1 MATKMIR
8 NLYCINHLE
17 EKKTQTLTSI
27 GTCLKAK
34 KVTKMVRYLY
44 CISQLEEEKNTTKK
58 PKPEINFY
66 KDLSES

>member
-8 NLYCINHLE
+8 NLYCINQLE
-17 EKKTQTLTSI
+17 EKKPQTLTSI

-44 CISQLEEEKNTTKK
+44 CINQLEEKKTQQKKNKTR
-58 PKPEINFY
+58 
-66 KDLSES
+66 D